1 VSSSFSSKALEAN
14 LTQTKVDVVV
24 IPEDQLWFGELSK
37 GNWDI
42 YKRTHE
48 FLTELNHTLR
58 NDTFVIEALHAICLN
73 DIWFYES
80 HEATEKALDVIMDIF
95 TGLFETVEGE
105 TEKDLLIKCLF
116 ICVDRLAALKKFPTH
131 IIWRAITLIQ
141 GDFAKDKQGYIQ
153 NSRYFITYFDQV
165 ARQQPFT
172 DVTMRLSR
180 ELLTSCYDYW
190 QETTQIEAWYTS
202 KKQLLHVMTIESL
215 QVIGPSFFDALRE
228 SLNNAKDWDALHDLM
243 TFNDISNYFRSFTK
257 KFESHHETIHYLYYL
272 LRLPGMAHYKKHL
285 LYDMNRNLR
294 SVFVEL
300 EEGDIR
306 EFIDLILSEFMQLK
320 ETQSSTVLDCVL
332 TLGKEIIHMG
342 NKQHISYFI
351 TRLIHFGFEHPGLPT
366 LNADW
371 QTRINATHVKSIR
384 TWLELIGAV
393 PGEMRELL
401 AALIVNL
408 KLGGI
413 FISDTDLFQRDVT
426 KLLNADIAPVYRE
439 IKQLAKIFPIYF
451 RDIGA
456 EGKLRDY
463 STAVDEL
470 SMRKDRLIHFMR
482 KQIHTESNNTH
493 IKLTKRIIRYWHS
506 KDSRYLDGILP
517 DDVKAWL
524 GTEPEYIIGVHHMM
538 TLLRERTGKD
548 DSGLFSLGI
557 EAIENAILAISYESN
572 NNTLSKRAFDRDK
585 HRVLN
590 LYRVYFL
597 VLEKYALESEDII
610 RTLTENSIFE
620 RENLVELENYLNTGS
635 HKEALKSI
643 YRLMAQLKARILD
656 KTESKGYEN
665 IFFKRHVAAGIPS
678 MYGQYIE
685 PKFEALGLI
694 YRLEKTASKLMER
707 AIKTINRNYIT
718 AKTLGQIYE
727 ILELFKEGMALDGI
741 VNEAFNSRLNMYKFS
756 LTSPSFSYDQYVNIF
771 QFMARDIKS
780 IIDEYF
786 IEVYERPLK
795 IIAPQ
800 IDAFYSSQESTEAA
814 QKSHIGQALAYQM
827 VSERF
832 YRDNLYTAFLVQ
844 DLDQLIIE
852 VLGTLDA
859 MRKTY
864 SADMI
869 QNMMTYNPNTVI
881 TALDVTTPEID
892 NPVFLGTK
900 AFFMKRLFELGFPI
914 PRGFVLT
921 TEVFRHKETI
931 TKHKFIK
938 KELDAMILKQL
949 KRLEKSTGKRFG
961 DPEKPL
967 FVSVRSGSTFSMPG
981 AMRTFLNVGM
991 NEEIAESYSLQ
1002 KDNAWTSWD
1011 SFRRFLQ
1018 SWGMANGVERDVFEQ
1033 IMKANKQKYG
1043 VKLKAEFTGIQMKAI
1058 AQAYKVSLE
1067 ERGVTIETNPL
1078 KQLNQAIYSVID
1090 SWFSSSAKTYRDHME
1105 IAEEWGTAILVQQM
1119 VLGNKSRQSGTGV
1132 VFTNSP
1138 FNDLSG
1144 LHLFGDYVRCSQGED
1159 VVSGLVNT
1167 LAISE
1172 NQRKLSKQECF
1183 GSLESD
1189 FPQIYRELST
1199 LAAKLIEQH
1208 GFVHQEIEF
1217 TFESEAPED
1226 LYILQIR
1233 NQKLKK
1239 KKVDESTLT
1248 LFDRGALVGRG
1259 IGVNSGLITGY
1270 VAFDAEDSHM
1280 LKAKFLDRAH
1290 ANEDAH
1296 ASDRIILIRP
1306 YTVPDDI
1313 PLIFA
1318 ADALVTAKGGITSH
1332 AAVTAAGLGKVCIVN
1347 CRSLTFDDNK
1357 KTCSFDGQVF
1367 KVGDKMTLDGYLG
1380 NIYRS

>member
-1 VSSSFSSKALEAN
+1 MSASFSSKALEAN
-14 LTQTKVDVVV
+14 LAQTQVKRVE
-24 IPEDQLWFGELSK
+24 IPDEQRWFGELSK
-37 GNWDI
+37 AKWDI
-42 YKRTHE
+42 NKRTIE
-48 FLTELNHTLR
+48 FLMELNHTLR
-58 NDTFVIEALHAICLN
+58 NDAFVIESLHEICLN
-73 DIWFYES
+73 DLWFYETQDAS
-80 HEATEKALDVIMDIF
+80 NRAIKVLMDVF
-95 TGLFETVEGE
+95 TSLFETVKGE
-105 TEKDLLIKCLF
+105 TEKDLLIKCLY
-116 ICVDRLAALKKFPTH
+116 IYVDQLASFKIFPSD
-131 IIWRAITLIQ
+131 IIERAMQLIQ
-141 GDFAKDKQGYIQ
+141 EDFDNDQLSYLR
-153 NSRYFITYFDQV
+153 NSRYFNTYFDQI
-165 ARQQPFT
+165 AKHDQFSGETMNFSRQ
-172 DVTMRLSR
+172 
-180 ELLTSCYDYW
+180 LLASCYDYW
-190 QETTQIEAWYTS
+190 QETTQIEVWFAS
-202 KKQLLHVMTIESL
+202 KKQLLHVMTMET
-215 QVIGPSFFDALRE
+215 IGEIGTSFFEALRE

-257 KFESHHETIHYLYYL
+257 AFESHHETIHYLYYL
-272 LRLPGMAHYKKHL
+272 LRLPGMVHFEKHL

-294 SVFVEL
+294 SVFAEL
-300 EEGDIR
+300 KEEDVR
-306 EFIDLILSEFMQLK
+306 DFIDVIVSELMLLK
-320 ETQSSTVLDCVL
+320 ETQSSTVLDCIL
-332 TLGKEIIHMG
+332 TLGKEIIHLG
-342 NKQHISYFI
+342 DKQHIRYFV
-351 TRLIHFGFEHPGLPT
+351 TRLIHFGFEYPGLPT

-371 QTRINATHVKSIR
+371 QTHINVTHVKNIR
-384 TWLELIGAV
+384 TWLELIGTV
-393 PGEMRELL
+393 PSDMRELL

-456 EGKLRDY
+456 EGRLRDY

-470 SMRKDRLIHFMR
+470 SMRGDRLIHFMR

-493 IKLTKRIIRYWHS
+493 VKLTKRIIRYWLS
-506 KDSRYLDGILP
+506 KEDHYLEGLLP
-517 DDVKAWL
+517 EDVKAWL
-524 GTEPEYIIGVHHMM
+524 GTEPDYLEGVNYIMK
-538 TLLRERTGKD
+538 LLCERTGKD
-548 DSGLFSLGI
+548 LSSLFGMGI
-557 EAIENAILAISYESN
+557 DAVENAIHAISYED
-572 NNTLSKRAFDRDK
+572 NTLSKRNFDRDK
-585 HRVLN
+585 YRILN
-590 LYRVYFL
+590 VFRVYFL
-597 VLEKYALESEDII
+597 VLEKYSLESEDII
-610 RTLTENSIFE
+610 RTLSENNSFE
-620 RENLVELENYLNTGS
+620 RENLVALENCLNEGR
-635 HKEALKSI
+635 HKEALKEI
-643 YRLMAQLKARILD
+643 YKLMAQLKHVILD
-656 KTESKGYEN
+656 KVESKSHEN

-707 AIKTINRNYIT
+707 AIRAINLNYIT

-800 IDAFYSSQESTEAA
+800 IDIANSVP
-814 QKSHIGQALAYQM
+814 LAYQM

-832 YRDNLYTAFLVQ
+832 FRDNLYTAFLVQ
-844 DLDQLIIE
+844 DLDQLIVEII
-852 VLGTLDA
+852 GTLEA

-921 TEVFRHKETI
+921 TEVFRHQVTI

-961 DPEKPL
+961 DAENPL

-991 NEEIAESYSLQ
+991 NDEIAECYSRQ
-1002 KDNAWTSWD
+1002 EDNAWTSWD

-1018 SWGMANGVERDVFEQ
+1018 SWGMANTIERDVFDQ
-1033 IMKANKQKYG
+1033 IMKAHKLKYG
-1043 VKLKAEFTGIQMKAI
+1043 VKLKAEFTGIQMKAV
-1058 AQAYKVSLE
+1058 AQAYKLALE
-1067 ERGVTIETNPL
+1067 ERGIYFEINPL
-1078 KQLNQAIYSVID
+1078 KQLNQAIYNVID
-1090 SWFSSSAKTYRDHME
+1090 SWFSSSAKSYRDHME

-1119 VLGNKSRQSGTGV
+1119 VLGNKSHQSGTGV

-1138 FNDLSG
+1138 FNDLTG
-1144 LHLFGDYVRCSQGED
+1144 IHLFGDYVRCSQGED

-1167 LAISE
+1167 LPISE
-1172 NQRKLSKQECF
+1172 NQRKLSKQECL
-1183 GSLESD
+1183 GSLEGD
-1189 FPQIYRELST
+1189 FPEIYAELST

-1217 TFESEAPED
+1217 TFESEDLKD

-1239 KKVDESTLT
+1239 KKVDESTMVI
-1248 LFDRGALVGRG
+1248 FDKGTLVGRG

-1270 VAFDAEDSHM
+1270 VAFDAEDIHM
-1280 LKAKFLDRAH
+1280 LKS
-1290 ANEDAH
+1290 DAYP
-1296 ASDRIILIRP
+1296 IILIRP

-1347 CRSLTFDDNK
+1347 CRALIIDELE
-1357 KTCSFDGQVF
+1357 KTCAFDGQVF

-1380 NIYRS
+1380 NIYYHNAVH